1 MVTRSITLLVAYAG
15 KMGGTKGIAT
25 AIDAEL
31 SSAGIDVTFL
41 DAADVHSVERFDAAV
56 LGSAL
61 YTRRWR
67 PDAVRVL
74 KLLSRRTIEIG
85 SIPTWLFQ
93 SGPCGDGAQ
102 TQQEASPM
110 KVRRYADRI
119 GAAHPIT
126 FGGRLDPA
134 SATGFISRKMATG
147 ALAGDFRDF
156 DVIRTWAQ
164 QIAASLTDSTIP
176 AT

>member
-1 MVTRSITLLVAYAG
+1 MVTRSISLLV
-15 KMGGTKGIAT
+15 
-25 AIDAEL
+25 
-31 SSAGIDVTFL
+31 
-41 DAADVHSVERFDAAV
+41 
-56 LGSAL
+56 
-61 YTRRWR
+61 
-67 PDAVRVL
+67 
-74 KLLSRRTIEIG
+74 G

-102 TQQEASPM
+102 TQQVVSPM
-110 KVRRYADRI
+110 KVRRCADRI

-134 SATGFISRKMATG
+134 CATGFISRRMATG

-156 DVIRTWAQ
+156 DLIRTWAK

-176 AT
+176 AP